1 MNKII
6 VNLDG
11 IETELIRDKIPL
23 QKIRLDLDNP
33 RIQYFLDTRLNDK
46 KLQEKVKFALSQG
59 NDQFDKLKEHIES
72 NKGIYV

>member
-1 MNKII
+1 MSTRHKII

-46 KLQEKVKFALSQG
+46 KLQE
-59 NDQFDKLKEHIES
+59 NC
-72 NKGIYV
+72 